1 MALLTYWS
9 DPMWRV
15 MRISTFVTS
24 GVTLVILM
32 IFLLA
37 SSSWRDELVGVVV
50 INLAAFAALV
60 SRTIILRSADGQ
72 SPSAE

>member
-24 GVTLVILM
+24 GVTLVILI

-72 SPSAE
+72 SPPAE